1 MSDKVSQLAW
11 CLQLARETARQTM
24 LSTLQTCELME
35 YMQHMNRTVHGG
47 MSRQLDDMIYDCKM
61 TADMSR
67 QYINVY
73 DMLIEDL
80 PNTSAKLSLKEIGE
94 SRAANIIRSI
104 EERNAKRNEKD

>member
-1 MSDKVSQLAW
+1 MGDKVSQMAW

-67 QYINVY
+67 QYVNAY
-73 DMLIEDL
+73 DKVIGDL
-80 PNTSAKLSLKEIGE
+80 PDSLAKLSLKEIGE
-94 SRAANIIRSI
+94 ARAAKIVRVIK
-104 EERNAKRNEKD
+104 ERNAKRNEKD